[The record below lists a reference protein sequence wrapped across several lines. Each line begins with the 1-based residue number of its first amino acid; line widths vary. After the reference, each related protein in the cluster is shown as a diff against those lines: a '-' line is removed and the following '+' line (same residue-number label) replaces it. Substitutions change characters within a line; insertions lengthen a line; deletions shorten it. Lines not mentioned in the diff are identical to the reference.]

1 MKNFVMRGLFS
12 ILARRKNKKQN
23 LRGQTKMSEGFSL
36 TQEGAIARLTLNR
49 PENGNLLTLPMIS
62 KIGDALWKVS
72 QDKSLNAVVIR
83 GSGDDFCGGR
93 DPAGA
98 PEGQPTTALEMRTAL
113 IEPILKLYSSIREA
127 DIPVISGVQGL
138 VNGLGCGIT
147 AICDVSIAANNAKFA
162 TPEMRADLPP
172 TLAML
177 AHLDR
182 IPPKSLL
189 GMVYSTDT
197 IDANRA
203 VSIGLVSEVVPLEE
217 LNGAVEKLLG
227 KLANYDRDAVIACKT
242 FLKRAKQT
250 DYITADALAGNM
262 LSVILSSRN

>member
-1 MKNFVMRGLFS
+1 
-12 ILARRKNKKQN
+12 
-23 LRGQTKMSEGFSL
+23 MSEGFSL

-49 PENGNLLTLPMIS
+49 PENSNLLTLSMIS
-62 KIGDALWKVS
+62 QIGDALWEVTKNE
-72 QDKSLNAVVIR
+72 SLNAVVIR

-98 PEGQPTTALEMRTAL
+98 PEGRPTTALEIRTAL
-113 IEPILKLYSSIREA
+113 IEPILNLYSAIREA

-147 AICDVSIAANNAKFA
+147 AICDVSIAADNATFA
-162 TPEMRADLPP
+162 TPEMRANLPP

-203 VSIGLVSEVVPLEE
+203 VSIGLVSEVVALNE
-217 LNGAVEKLLG
+217 LDAAVEKLLA
-227 KLANYDRDAVIACKT
+227 KLAGYDRAAVIACKT

-250 DYITADALAGNM
+250 DYSTANALAGNM